1 MITYIILNS
10 FLFLKLILFILVKI
24 FLIPNLF
31 SKYLLLIIF
40 SLALYLCYLYPRKR
54 FHKLS
59 QLRAYRR
66 NLLFKYA
73 LMHPW
78 EHIYNLFIL
87 FVYLGIF
94 IIGLFYLRYLNI
106 QKTLDFKHYYSL
118 IIKLIQEYTW
128 DENVINCLL
137 ILLVIVLYI
146 TIIYKM
152 TQYFKLHIIRR
163 HIYLIGKFEDQQ
175 HWYKIF
181 IEKFIGGINIHRV
194 VYNIECKIENL
205 YRKYYFSKQFKPKP
219 SNYEVLSQKER
230 DNFLLSRPVQPGLF
244 MYKYNKGLILHHILT
259 KWHYALL
266 VFVICYDLRYHNWVI
281 IHVFY
286 LLPWTFFY
294 ELYIRMSHFFH
305 GLWTSFDEA
314 LHLMLYCR
322 RLEVIEEENILI
334 IDGEEHDLSYYQNMY
349 KYYIARGFVKD
360 PEYI

>member
-106 QKTLDFKHYYSL
+106 QKTLDLKHYYSL
-118 IIKLIQEYTW
+118 ISKLIQEYTW
-128 DENVINCLL
+128 DENIINCLL
-137 ILLVIVLYI
+137 ILLGIVLYI

-152 TQYFKLHIIRR
+152 TQYFKLHVIRR
-163 HIYLIGKFEDQQ
+163 HIYLIGKIEDDPY
-175 HWYKIF
+175 WYDVFVDKYMHRLN
-181 IEKFIGGINIHRV
+181 INMISFR
-194 VYNIECKIENL
+194 IRQKIEDL
-205 YRKYYFSKQFKPKP
+205 YEKYYFSKQFKPKP
-219 SNYEVLSQKER
+219 LNYEALSSEDKH
-230 DNFLLSRPVQPGLF
+230 NFHFRRPVSPFLF
-244 MYKYNKGLILHHILT
+244 MEKYKKWLILYHILT
-259 KWHYALL
+259 KWHYVLL
-266 VFVICYDLRYHNWVI
+266 IFIIFYDLRYNNWVI
-281 IHVFY
+281 MHVFY

-294 ELYIRMSHFFH
+294 ELFVRISYFID
-305 GLWTSFDEA
+305 GLWTPFDKA
-314 LHLMLYCR
+314 LH
-322 RLEVIEEENILI
+322 
-334 IDGEEHDLSYYQNMY
+334 
-349 KYYIARGFVKD
+349 
-360 PEYI
+360 